1 MVDWVLNFALVLA
14 LGAWAGTIVFFS
26 FMVTRAAR
34 QLEEKAT
41 TAFLRAIFPRYYLLQ
56 VTLGAV
62 SFVASLGLLAQG
74 AFSSHKIWGMVTSIA
89 LAILTGVLFW
99 IRQAVL
105 PKMTRMRDR
114 MAIFR
119 EQKQEPDK
127 ALLKEWG
134 ALHRLTVIVNLI
146 ALAATLVLLS
156 GAICTVSWREEK
168 LPAPSELTR

>member
-1 MVDWVLNFALVLA
+1 MVDWVLNFLLVLT

-26 FMVTRAAR
+26 FMVARAAR

-41 TAFLRAIFPRYYLLQ
+41 TAFLRAIFPRYYFLQ
-56 VTLGAV
+56 VVFGAV
-62 SFVASLGLLAQG
+62 AFVSSLGLLAQT
-74 AFSSHKIWGMVTSIA
+74 AFSSKIWGMITAIA

-134 ALHRLTVIVNLI
+134 ALHRLTVIVNLL
-146 ALAATLVLLS
+146 ALAVALVLLS
-156 GAICTVSWREEK
+156 GAICTVNWKTENV
-168 LPAPSELTR
+168 APPNVSGR

>member
-1 MVDWVLNFALVLA
+1 MVDWILNFALALA
-14 LGAWAGTIVFFS
+14 LGSWAGTIVFFS

-34 QLEEKAT
+34 QMEEKAT

-56 VTLGAV
+56 VILGATA
-62 SFVASLGLLAQG
+62 FVATLGLLAEG
-74 AFSSHKIWGMVTSIA
+74 AFSSKIWGMVTAIA

-127 ALLKEWG
+127 SLLKEWG
-134 ALHRLTVIVNLI
+134 ALHRLTVIVNLV

-156 GAICTVSWREEK
+156 GAICTVNWRAEK
-168 LPAPSELTR
+168 IQTPRVQGN

>member
-1 MVDWVLNFALVLA
+1 MVDWVLNFLLVFT

-26 FMVTRAAR
+26 FMVARAAR
-34 QLEEKAT
+34 ELEDKAT

-56 VTLGAV
+56 VVCGAV
-62 SFVASLGLLAQG
+62 AFVSSLGLLAQG
-74 AFSSHKIWGMVTSIA
+74 AFSSHKIWGMITAIA

-119 EQKQEPDK
+119 DQKQEPDK

-134 ALHRLTVIVNLI
+134 ALHRLTVIVNLV

-156 GAICTVSWREEK
+156 GAICTVNWKTEET
-168 LPAPSELTR
+168 APSKLTEQ